1 MNIAEPRS
9 DVSDLESEE
18 LDFDDGERLS
28 TDCVKIFIHLSKNWS
43 LVDVEPRSMDV
54 ASPEE
59 EGELDLDDG
68 E

>member
-9 DVSDLESEE
+9 DDSDLESEE

-28 TDCVKIFIHLSKNWS
+28 TGCVKIFEHSPKNRS
-43 LVDVEPRSMDV
+43 LVKVEPRSIDV
-54 ASPEE
+54 TSPEE
-59 EGELDLDDG
+59 EGELDFDDG